1 MKKNH
6 TKSIF
11 NKPIFWVFIGFSIGF
26 LIIIVPLGIYTFLVH
41 EMHVKY
47 IEGDMLTEP
56 TYYDDVQ
63 YEYTPPQTQRN
74 YDYTP
79 QSK

>member
-6 TKSIF
+6 TKSVF

-26 LIIIVPLGIYTFLVH
+26 LIIIPVGIYTFLTP

-47 IEGDMLTEP
+47 IEGDILTEP
-56 TYYDDVQ
+56 TYYDEVQ
-63 YEYTPPQTQRN
+63 YEYIPLQRN
-74 YDYTP
+74 NDLKYIP